1 MIARIA
7 SGAGLLGMLLF
18 PLAALGRGFDADAVL
33 LHLSGSLLTLGAAA
47 PERLPETGT
56 VLALGWVALA
66 LLAATLFGAVQRTR
80 WFWITGLLA
89 ALAAFADVLLLNS
102 ALGAEVARVA
112 NDAALRPGA
121 KRQLRNFYGGGGMNL
136 GLLLPILGGL
146 ISAGAGLSARRAWH
160 DRFNRVRGLLVPA
173 TAITLAIL
181 VGAIVV
187 LVVQPAVNLSG
198 KPLGL
203 WGGWLAKSDLVYFV
217 YSTLFAPVTRFNS
230 LLDSLK
236 LATPLIFT
244 GLSVAFA
251 FRTGLF
257 NIGAPGQ
264 LTIGAIFAMLMGVYG
279 PAGLGWLLLPLSI
292 VAAGLGGALW
302 GAIPGLLKARFGS
315 SEVINTIML
324 NYIASAI
331 FVTMLGSTKIFG
343 VQLIGAAL
351 LALAAIPLVNLLL
364 RRLPN
369 LNPVAKAPIFAVAYL
384 LAARALYSLL
394 TAALP
399 TQVFTNTIRV
409 DGYEAKSQ
417 ELQETSRLPTMI
429 DLLNVGTA
437 DTVKISLGLLF
448 ALAAYLLVRTFLKA
462 GNRNLIALA
471 AALVAGAVTWRVGVP
486 VVTPGN
492 TFNASFLIA
501 LAGVVLFGMLM
512 WRTSTGYALR
522 AVGLS
527 PKAAE
532 YGGISVAKN
541 TVLAMTVAGMFAG
554 LAGTHYVNGGA
565 MDEYALRGN
574 TPVNVGFDGIAV
586 ALMGQNTPAGV
597 VASALLFG
605 TIDTGG
611 VDVDQKLDGVSKDI
625 VTVLKALVVL
635 FIAAGGFLSRRIIDP
650 PPAALTGGN
659 TAPPAAVEVTSAV
672 PAPSQT
678 PTPQVAPGEY
688 RTPEA
693 QTPDQKKEDQA

>member
-369 LNPVAKAPIFAVAYL
+369 LNPVAKAPLFAVAYL

-471 AALVAGAVTWRVGVP
+471 AALVAGAVTWRIGVP

-501 LAGVVLFGMLM
+501 LAGVVLFGTLM

-688 RTPEA
+688 RTPET

>member
-369 LNPVAKAPIFAVAYL
+369 LNPVAKAPLFAVAYL

-501 LAGVVLFGMLM
+501 LAGVVLFGTLM

-688 RTPEA
+688 RTPET

>member
-369 LNPVAKAPIFAVAYL
+369 LNPVAKAPLFAVAYL

-501 LAGVVLFGMLM
+501 LAGVVLFGTLM

-678 PTPQVAPGEY
+678 PTPQVAPGES
-688 RTPEA
+688 RTPET